1 MRQLRPQLVYERG
14 FERCGFLLALLAC
27 LVLPKTHVCSLHC
40 SLKHMCV
47 ACLVLLKH
55 MCVACLVL
63 LKHMCVA
70 CLVLLKHMC
79 GFLLQHMLAF
89 ILLLTYMCVCVCV
102 RACVRACV
110 CVCVC
115 VCVVAGGRGGRE
127 LACEDNAG

>member
-40 SLKHMCV
+40 S
-47 ACLVLLKH
+47 
-55 MCVACLVL
+55 